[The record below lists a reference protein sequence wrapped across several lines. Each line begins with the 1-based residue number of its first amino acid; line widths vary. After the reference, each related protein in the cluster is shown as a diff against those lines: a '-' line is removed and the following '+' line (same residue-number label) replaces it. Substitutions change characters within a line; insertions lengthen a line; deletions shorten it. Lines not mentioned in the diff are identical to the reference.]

1 MSAKGARLK
10 CLSLST
16 LRHNS
21 GRIRV
26 RAKRPSSAQSVVID
40 LKTADEAPFPGD
52 IAHQNDPTSGLLTF
66 VTQLSF

>member
-21 GRIRV
+21 DPIECEPNCL
-26 RAKRPSSAQSVVID
+26 RAPKIVVTD
-40 LKTADEAPFPGD
+40 LKTADEAPFLGD
-52 IAHQNDPTSGLLTF
+52 IIHPNDPNSGLLT
-66 VTQLSF
+66 L